1 MERFILRE
9 GFLFFLF
16 PIFSKKKLKEYK
28 TKKNQR
34 HFCLFGVRILGGRGF
49 LFVLLFPLCLSLFPV
64 FLSSGKDWGEKSGEK
79 CGREVYAIAM
89 IYFFLICHVL
99 PEKIQY
105 LGILHQ
111 KLLKDKIN
119 KKTFMMHT

>member
-89 IYFFLICHVL
+89 IYFFFNLSCSSRKNTIL
-99 PEKIQY
+99 GDIAPEITKGQ
-105 LGILHQ
+105 
-111 KLLKDKIN
+111 N
-119 KKTFMMHT
+119 K